1 MEIKELGRT
10 PIPGTAPA
18 GQDPRY
24 EPEFEQLQAEIE
36 KLSSVSAGG
45 VADWP
50 RIVDLAS
57 QVLSTKAKDLTAAAY
72 LAVGLTQTRGLEGL
86 ALGTHL
92 LDDLCAVFWED
103 CFPAKKRMRGRQAAF
118 TWWQERSLAWLRA
131 LPGDTAVTPE
141 LSRDL
146 IAGAEALD
154 KRLGELM
161 PDFPPLRN
169 FLEALERLAPAEPQA
184 QAAPQDAPAPQTTS
198 AAAPQ
203 AQPAQ
208 AQPQDVGAARELLRS
223 AALNFAALAVAETP
237 TDPWIWR
244 ANRLASWIK
253 IKALPPAEGCRTMIP
268 APEPSVKQTLQ
279 VLLSEG
285 KFSEAA
291 RAAEEQVTASLFW
304 LDPHRVAA
312 KALEGLGPEYAPA
325 LAALASPLRFTGY
338 VLAYLGGAVV
348 SDRNLLALAVL
359 AGGFSLVLLAAL
371 LRTAARKH
379 AWATALPWLPVT
391 GFGLCSALATA
402 AGRSGFGLGQAL
414 ESRYATFSG
423 AYWMALA
430 ALFLLLRAHLPERPG
445 IWLRRGLACCLA
457 LFLLS
462 SLLSAIVLRNRHVPQ
477 EAARRELYRL
487 TDTAALQAIFPDP
500 AYLAAHLPL
509 FLEQRLGPYHFL
521 RPMAE
526 YQHGSASAGSFEA
539 AAGRGL
545 DDRLCGVQVRGQ
557 LDRAVA
563 LPVLFTSGSGLAG
576 VAMSDSQGRFAL
588 FLPDTAL
595 PEGTLTLHA
604 LALERDTL
612 WPLLP
617 EAGVDVV
624 NTPCAAEF
632 RIDKKFLAR

>member
-253 IKALPPAEGCRTMIP
+253 IKALPPAEGGRTMIP

-325 LAALASPLRFTGY
+325 LAAVQAEVRLFLARLPGVEQLAFADGAPFADAETQAWLATLSSGQDAGRGKAAAAQDDATSQAVQDAEQRFARKDELGALDVLGQAARQAQDGPSRLRLTMAQMSLLGRAGRWP
-338 VLAYLGGAVV
+338 VAASLAEAVV
-348 SDRNLLALAVL
+348 AEVDRRGLEDWDPDLAVD
-359 AGGFSLVLLAAL
+359 ALLAARGAFAGMGGEDGQSRA
-371 LRTAARKH
+371 RTLAARV
-379 AWATALPWLPVT
+379 ARIRPA
-391 GFGLCSALATA
+391 
-402 AGRSGFGLGQAL
+402 
-414 ESRYATFSG
+414 
-423 AYWMALA
+423 A
-430 ALFLLLRAHLPERPG
+430 ALH
-445 IWLRRGLACCLA
+445 
-457 LFLLS
+457 
-462 SLLSAIVLRNRHVPQ
+462 
-477 EAARRELYRL
+477 
-487 TDTAALQAIFPDP
+487 
-500 AYLAAHLPL
+500 
-509 FLEQRLGPYHFL
+509 
-521 RPMAE
+521 
-526 YQHGSASAGSFEA
+526 
-539 AAGRGL
+539 
-545 DDRLCGVQVRGQ
+545 
-557 LDRAVA
+557 
-563 LPVLFTSGSGLAG
+563 LAG
-576 VAMSDSQGRFAL
+576 
-588 FLPDTAL
+588 
-595 PEGTLTLHA
+595 
-604 LALERDTL
+604 
-612 WPLLP
+612 
-617 EAGVDVV
+617 
-624 NTPCAAEF
+624 
-632 RIDKKFLAR
+632 